1 MAHRWIHKNPA
12 RFDELHQDLIAIR
25 FGKTLT
31 QYIAYAFLISGIGA
45 LFGLFFGFFTQYL
58 IAHFAAESN
67 LHSFFP
73 SEMLVFFDIQINT
86 LLVLRVVLFLFFPVF
101 WAWVFYRAVLFYP
114 CIERYSRGTRI
125 TAELHNVVA
134 FMYAIRK
141 GGAEMLDIFRMISV
155 QTDVYGDVSQEFRH
169 IVRDCDVFGDDLI
182 TAVRERALATA
193 SLKCEEFFQDLLS
206 IIEGGGNLT
215 VFLED
220 RVKRFHEE
228 AVFEQKQFLLFLGMV
243 GEIYITTF
251 IAGPLFLI
259 VIMVVMGMMGASA
272 VFELSVIAYIVLPLG
287 SAFFL
292 VMIDM
297 LAIKDSQI
305 IQMKKKDSLPEYVDV
320 RIERKGDE
328 IWFSQLARYDKIRST
343 YGWLFSPLNGVME
356 QPSRILYF
364 SVPLGLISLIPVF
377 FHTPL
382 VYSDA
387 MIHAF
392 DSRVAIA
399 YLLAV
404 VPFAYLYEKRKKK
417 LHAIEERIPE
427 FLNRMAGLNA
437 VGITLTQSIGIL
449 SRSNLGVL
457 GAEVR
462 YMEKDISWGFTFGEA
477 LGRFGDRIHTVFMA
491 RTVTLVSVASTMS
504 SNIAEILRIAAEG
517 VKMAITL
524 RRDRLGEMFL
534 YTAVVYLAY
543 LVFLGVLIIVSTQF
557 LSVLAEQAGAGL
569 SIGMLSGVGAISLET
584 INRLLYHICL
594 VQSICSG
601 LVAGLMGEGS
611 IYSGL
616 KHGCIMLVFC
626 LFFFYLAF

>member
-1 MAHRWIHKNPA
+1 MSLSGITHWWIQKNPA
-12 RFDELHQDLIAIR
+12 RFDELHQNLISIR
-25 FGKTLT
+25 FGKTLI
-31 QYIAYAFLISGIGA
+31 QYITYALLISGIGA
-45 LFGLFFGFFTQYL
+45 LFGLFFGFFTQYFVAL
-58 IAHFAAESN
+58 FS
-67 LHSFFP
+67 
-73 SEMLVFFDIQINT
+73 SEMLAFFNVQIDT
-86 LLVLRVVLFLFFPVF
+86 ILLRIVLFLLFPAF
-101 WAWVFYRAVLFYP
+101 WAWIFYRAVLFYP
-114 CIERYSRGTRI
+114 HIERYSRGARI
-125 TAELHNVVA
+125 TAGLHNVVA

-141 GGAEMLDIFRMISV
+141 GGAEMLDIFRMISA
-155 QTDVYGDVSQEFRH
+155 QTDVYGDIAQEFRH

-182 TAVRERALATA
+182 TAVRERALTTA
-193 SLKCEEFFQDLLS
+193 SVKCKEFLQDLLS

-220 RVKRFHEE
+220 RVDRFHEE

-272 VFELSVIAYIVLPLG
+272 VFELSAIAYIVLPLG
-287 SAFFL
+287 SVLFL

-305 IQMKKKDSLPEYVDV
+305 IRVKKEDALPEYKDV

-328 IWFSQLARYDKIRST
+328 MWFRSQLARYDKIKSLF
-343 YGWLFSPLNGVME
+343 GWLFDPLRGVME
-356 QPSRILYF
+356 QPSRILYL
-364 SVPLGLISLIPVF
+364 SVPLGLISLFPVF
-377 FHTPL
+377 LYTPL
-382 VYSDA
+382 VYSEA

-399 YLLAV
+399 YLIAV
-404 VPFAYLYEKRKKK
+404 VPFVYFYEKRKKE
-417 LHAIEERIPE
+417 LHAIEEKIPE
-427 FLNRMAGLNA
+427 FLDRMAGLNA

-457 GAEVR
+457 KTEIR
-462 YMEKDISWGFTFGEA
+462 YMERDISWGSTFGEA

-491 RTVTLVSVASTMS
+491 RAVTLVSVASTMN
-504 SNIAEILRIAAEG
+504 SNIAEILRIAAKDT
-517 VKMAITL
+517 KMAITL
-524 RRDRLGEMFL
+524 RRDRFGEMFL

-543 LVFLGVLIIVSTQF
+543 FVFLGVLIIISTQF
-557 LSVLAEQAGAGL
+557 LSVIAEQAGAG
-569 SIGMLSGVGAISLET
+569 SSFGMLSGVGEISLKT

-594 VQSICSG
+594 IQSICSG
-601 LVAGLMGEGS
+601 LVAGFMGEES

-616 KHGCIMLVFC
+616 KHGCIMLVLSLLC
-626 LFFFYLAF
+626 FYLIF